1 VAQPCSDDCARSDE
15 CAPSDDWGR
24 EHDIV
29 RGWFFRNERE
39 VDAAPRIDASK
50 LGKVGDAWT
59 EFREKLVKCVRTVND
74 TTAQEVREAAHYL
87 SEVVDRA
94 RGYVTESQ
102 AALGRLQGEG
112 RDSIGQLLT
121 KQSEFLRNHAAEMSE
136 RAAAQDERAR
146 QAAAA
151 AKSIADLAA
160 SIERLAG
167 EARLLAVNARIES
180 SRLGAQSA
188 GFEVLAS
195 EMQRLSDEVASTNE
209 RVGELAGRLGHDL
222 PWIAQHARDFRRAME
237 NFSNTSSVQLD
248 ETERSIAELRTHV
261 ARASKAGNAVVE
273 DILRSSQ
280 AALSHLQFQ
289 DVIAREL
296 RQLDGN
302 AQQAQLSTLT
312 TLDATPDILERV
324 PRAEYASL
332 GGADGSAATRDKAG
346 EVMLF

>member
-1 VAQPCSDDCARSDE
+1 MN
-15 CAPSDDWGR
+15 
-24 EHDIV
+24 IV
-29 RGWFFRNERE
+29 WAWLTGSNNGL
-39 VDAAPRIDASK
+39 ATSDASTLDSAK
-50 LGKVGDAWT
+50 LRKMSGALS
-59 EFREKLVKCVRTVND
+59 EFREKLVKRVRAVNE
-74 TTAQEVREAAHYL
+74 TTSNEVKEAAHFLNAVVMSARSYVQDSQRAL
-87 SEVVDRA
+87 S
-94 RGYVTESQ
+94 
-102 AALGRLQGEG
+102 RLQGEG
-112 RDSIGQLLT
+112 NDSLGQLLS
-121 KQSEFLRNHAAEMSE
+121 KQSEFLRKHATDMSA
-136 RAAAQDERAR
+136 RAAMQDERAR

-237 NFSNTSSVQLD
+237 DFTTTASTQLD
-248 ETERSIAELRTHV
+248 ETERGVTELRTQV
-261 ARASKAGNAVVE
+261 TRASKAGSEAIE
-273 DILRSSQ
+273 DILRDSQ

-289 DVIAREL
+289 DVVAQEL
-296 RQLDGN
+296 RQLDGQARE
-302 AQQAQLSTLT
+302 AQVKALQS
-312 TLDATPDILERV
+312 LEAEQTVVAEV
-324 PRAEYASL
+324 PEAEYTTM
-332 GGADGSAATRDKAG
+332 GGAESSGPVTPSG

>member
-1 VAQPCSDDCARSDE
+1 MWAWLTGSNNGLATSDAVTLDSAKLRKMSHALSD
-15 CAPSDDWGR
+15 
-24 EHDIV
+24 
-29 RGWFFRNERE
+29 
-39 VDAAPRIDASK
+39 
-50 LGKVGDAWT
+50 
-59 EFREKLVKCVRTVND
+59 FREKLVKRVRTVNE
-74 TTAQEVREAAHYL
+74 TTSNEVKEAAHFLNAVVMSARAYVQDSQRAL
-87 SEVVDRA
+87 S
-94 RGYVTESQ
+94 
-102 AALGRLQGEG
+102 RLQGEG
-112 RDSIGQLLT
+112 NDSLGQLLS
-121 KQSEFLRNHAAEMSE
+121 KQAEFLRKHATDMSS
-136 RAAAQDERAR
+136 RAAMQDERAR

-237 NFSNTSSVQLD
+237 DFTTTSTMQLD
-248 ETERSIAELRTHV
+248 ETERGVMELRTQV
-261 ARASKAGNAVVE
+261 ARASKAGSSAIE
-273 DILRSSQ
+273 DILRDSQ

-289 DVIAREL
+289 DVVAQDL
-296 RQLDGN
+296 RQLDGQARD
-302 AQQAQLSTLT
+302 AQVQALQS
-312 TLDATPDILERV
+312 LEAGPAVVAEV
-324 PRAEYASL
+324 PEAEYTTM
-332 GGADGSAATRDKAG
+332 GGTEHSSPMNPSG